1 MNSSLTK
8 IYWDTKLPIYKVSHS
23 KLSKM
28 GITCLL
34 IDVDGTLLSR
44 NSNIIPNKVRDWII
58 KSKEIFDLH
67 LISNNPS
74 EKRIY
79 KIGKEL
85 GLNYK
90 YRALKPRI
98 KNTLEVINTLNK
110 DKNNIAIIGDRIL
123 TDIIVGNRCK
133 IKTILIKRLN
143 KQGLP
148 LKFNTTLF
156 FEKFF
161 SLFLF

>member
-8 IYWDTKLPIYKVSHS
+8 IFWDTKLPIYNVSHS
-23 KLSKM
+23 KLSKL

-44 NSNIIPNKVRDWII
+44 SSNIIPTKVKNWIF
-58 KSKEIFDLH
+58 KSKEIFDLY

-74 EKRIY
+74 EKRIR
-79 KIGKEL
+79 KIGMEL
-85 GLNYK
+85 GVNYK

-98 KNTLEVINTLNK
+98 KKTLEVINNLNK
-110 DKNNIAIIGDRIL
+110 NKENIAIIGDRIF
-123 TDIIVGNRCK
+123 TDIIVGNRCE
-133 IKTILIKRLN
+133 IKTVLIQRLN
-143 KQGLP
+143 KNGIP
-148 LKFNTTLF
+148 LKFNKTLF
-156 FEKFF
+156 FEKFL

>member
-8 IYWDTKLPIYKVSHS
+8 IYWDTKLPIYKLSHS
-23 KLSKM
+23 KLSEL
-28 GITCLL
+28 GINCLL

-44 NSNIIPNKVRDWII
+44 NSNIIPNQVKDWII

-85 GLNYK
+85 GINYT
-90 YRALKPRI
+90 YRALKPRL
-98 KNTLEVINTLNK
+98 KKTLEVINNINK
-110 DKNNIAIIGDRIL
+110 DKKNIAIIGDRIF
-123 TDIIVGNRCK
+123 TDIIVGNRCR

-143 KQGLP
+143 KKGLP
-148 LKFNTTLF
+148 LKFNSTLL

>member
-1 MNSSLTK
+1 MNSFLTK
-8 IYWDTKLPIYKVSHS
+8 IYWDTKLPIYKLSHS
-23 KLSKM
+23 KLSER
-28 GITCLL
+28 GITSLL

-44 NSNIIPNKVRDWII
+44 NSNIIPVKVKNWITI
-58 KSKEIFDLH
+58 SKEIFDLY

-74 EKRIY
+74 EERIS
-79 KIGKEL
+79 KIGEEL
-85 GLNYK
+85 GIRYK
-90 YRALKPRI
+90 CKALKPRI
-98 KNTLEVINTLNK
+98 KNTLEVINNLNK
-110 DKNNIAIIGDRIL
+110 DKKHIAIIGDRIF

-143 KQGLP
+143 KKGLP

-156 FEKFF
+156 FEKFI